1 MTCVCFLINYTL
13 LFHYLQM
20 GKNNRKGKSEVLDTH
35 KLDKLI
41 HFLPQ
46 THHKL
51 IASICRYTA
60 CRIGEA
66 VQLTWEDIRN
76 YGNKYKI
83 YFPKEIT
90 KGKLNPREIPI
101 PEELYD
107 QLMQFKVECSHLKA
121 ENIEPKCYLFKSR
134 NPNEH
139 FSVRG
144 FQHALKAA
152 LERSNVIG
160 ASSHSFRRTCLT
172 TAHNGKAPLRHL
184 MEISGHKSL
193 KTLQEYLD
201 VTDEDKDKV
210 VNLFV

>member
-1 MTCVCFLINYTL
+1 MSKT
-13 LFHYLQM
+13 
-20 GKNNRKGKSEVLDTH
+20 NRKGKSKVLDTIQ
-35 KLDKLI
+35 LDNLI
-41 HFLPQ
+41 SNLPLK
-46 THHKL
+46 HHKL
-51 IASICRYTA
+51 IASICRNTA
-60 CRIGEA
+60 CRISEA
-66 VQLTWEDIRN
+66 CQLKWEDLRPD
-76 YGNKYKI
+76 NKHPKI

-90 KGKLNPREIPI
+90 KGKLKPREIPI
-101 PEELYD
+101 SRELFNE
-107 QLMQFKVECSHLKA
+107 LMQYKEDCYYLKA
-121 ENIEPKCYLFKSR
+121 ESTEPNCYLFKSR

>member
-1 MTCVCFLINYTL
+1 MSKT
-13 LFHYLQM
+13 
-20 GKNNRKGKSEVLDTH
+20 NRKGKSKVLDTNQ
-35 KLDKLI
+35 LDNLI
-41 HFLPQ
+41 SNLPQ
-46 THHKL
+46 KHHKL
-51 IASICRYTA
+51 IASICRNTA
-60 CRIGEA
+60 CRISEA
-66 VQLTWEDIRN
+66 CQLKWEDLRPD
-76 YGNKYKI
+76 KYYPAI

-90 KGKLNPREIPI
+90 KGKLKPREIPVSRDLMN
-101 PEELYD
+101 E
-107 QLMQFKVECSHLKA
+107 LMQYKEDCWYLKA
-121 ENIEPKCYLFKSR
+121 ESTEPNCYLFKSR